1 MRVHQHTHTHT
12 LSLSLPPQPLSP
24 PLSLSLTHTHTHTRT
39 GCSNLSYELV
49 LTLLLRAKH
58 LGGAEA
64 IIDTM
69 EGLNM
74 SVSMQAKVVLVR
86 LKSAQANLPKGSALS
101 LPPPPPPSL
110 RALSPFLSLSLSLLI
125 ARACARVGSV
135 TNPHPITSALLC
147 LSQHTCTH
155 THALSLFLSL
165 FTSPKY

>member
-1 MRVHQHTHTHT
+1 MHAHTYACAPTHTHTHTHT
-12 LSLSLPPQPLSP
+12 LSLSLPPHPLSLPFSLSLTPLSP
-24 PLSLSLTHTHTHTRT
+24 FLSLSLTHTHTHTRT

-101 LPPPPPPSL
+101 LYPLP
-110 RALSPFLSLSLSLLI
+110 
-125 ARACARVGSV
+125 
-135 TNPHPITSALLC
+135 PHP
-147 LSQHTCTH
+147 LSV
-155 THALSLFLSL
+155 LSHLSFLFLFLS
-165 FTSPKY
+165 